1 MSRDLTTV
9 GRYGAACPM
18 AVPAPSA
25 PGPQPATLELSAV
38 VLCYRAEENVR
49 RVVEP
54 LVEELRR
61 SGISHEL
68 VLVANHRPEED
79 DRTPAVVRELARGRE
94 EVKTITLEKEGA
106 MGWDMRTG
114 LDAARGSHIVV
125 IDGDAQNPVEDVLR
139 VHRCLLETG
148 ADLVKGRRT
157 ERGDGL
163 LRRVISLAYN
173 GLFVLL
179 FGTWRLWDIN
189 GKPKGLTR
197 AAWAQLDLRSDDW
210 FVDAEM
216 VLSARRRGL
225 DIRELPVSFR
235 SNDDRPSFVRPG
247 ALLEFLRHMLSYR
260 LRGRP

>member
-1 MSRDLTTV
+1 MALPARCASGLEP
-9 GRYGAACPM
+9 AA
-18 AVPAPSA
+18 V
-25 PGPQPATLELSAV
+25 ELSAV
-38 VLCYRAEENVR
+38 VLCYRAQENVR

-54 LVEELRR
+54 LAEELRR

-79 DRTPAVVRELARGRE
+79 DRTPAVARELARGRD
-94 EVKTITLEKEGA
+94 EVTTLTLEKQGA

-114 LDAARGSHIVV
+114 LDAARGAHIVV

-139 VHRCLLETG
+139 VHRCLGETG

-163 LRRVISLAYN
+163 LRRVVSLAYN
-173 GLFVLL
+173 GLFVVL
-179 FGTWRLWDIN
+179 FGTWGLWDIN

-197 AAWAQLDLRSDDW
+197 EAYEQLELRSDDW